1 MASRGLKIKKEILKQ
16 NQSSNFFSTLI
27 PNGFGHASVSQDTNG
42 ENTRKRKTFTGN
54 GVVPWVCDTDHR
66 RFVCSW
72 SFLHN
77 YTHPETEY
85 GTRPLTV
92 ILNSSGL
99 GLAGTVSVL
108 KVRRA
113 IGQENF

>member
-1 MASRGLKIKKEILKQ
+1 MEKTREKEKHLLGMASCLGCVTYHFE
-16 NQSSNFFSTLI
+16 
-27 PNGFGHASVSQDTNG
+27 H
-42 ENTRKRKTFTGN
+42 
-54 GVVPWVCDTDHR
+54 DHR

-99 GLAGTVSVL
+99 ALAGTVSVL

-113 IGQENF
+113 IGQENFLIPLRNR